1 MNEVNNYKKEII
13 KMVEKINNQKF
24 LKRIYISLKEFL
36 KTREK
41 PE

>member
-24 LKRIYISLKEFL
+24 LKRIYISLKKFL